1 MRTAPGKAGCT
12 SAAAP
17 PRRRAAGHASRL
29 APLSRAAAE
38 QRSPRSPPLA
48 DVSHELAAA
57 PARAP
62 PSAAPPRRRAAGH
75 ASRLATLSR
84 AAADHLLPVLH
95 RRGSGGKCAAVRELS
110 ARTGQDS
117 QPAGQHS
124 SIQQATTFTRLE
136 EHAPECLT
144 AKAGFPAVMDSD
156 SNEFWLLAR
165 HLGHDRHPKSRRH
178 GAATRNME
186 GFGGSRL

>member
-1 MRTAPGKAGCT
+1 MPLPRR
-12 SAAAP
+12 AAAP
-17 PRRRAAGHASRL
+17 LDTPRASRHCLAPPLSSGPLALRPLPMCPTNSPPPPPAPLPALPRRAA
-29 APLSRAAAE
+29 APLDT
-38 QRSPRSPPLA
+38 PR
-48 DVSHELAAA
+48 
-57 PARAP
+57 
-62 PSAAPPRRRAAGH
+62 

-144 AKAGFPAVMDSD
+144 TKAGFPAVMDSD

>member
-1 MRTAPGKAGCT
+1 MCAQPSTLSACSESTAYRSLNPQRSYTTMRTAPGKAGCT

-17 PRRRAAGHASRL
+17 PRPRAAGHASRL
-29 APLSRAAAE
+29 APLSRAAA
-38 QRSPRSPPLA
+38 
-48 DVSHELAAA
+48 
-57 PARAP
+57 
-62 PSAAPPRRRAAGH
+62 
-75 ASRLATLSR
+75 
-84 AAADHLLPVLH
+84 DHLLPVLH
-95 RRGSGGKCAAVRELS
+95 RCGSGGKCAAVRELS

-178 GAATRNME
+178 GAATRDME
-186 GFGGSRL
+186 GFGGARL

>member
-1 MRTAPGKAGCT
+1 VDLNYQHWPSRRLRLDQTDSLRAQPTAALTRSAATPRCAPRPEKQAVRVPLPRR
-12 SAAAP
+12 AAAP
-17 PRRRAAGHASRL
+17 LDTPR
-29 APLSRAAAE
+29 
-38 QRSPRSPPLA
+38 
-48 DVSHELAAA
+48 
-57 PARAP
+57 
-62 PSAAPPRRRAAGH
+62 

-95 RRGSGGKCAAVRELS
+95 RCGSGGKCAAVRELS